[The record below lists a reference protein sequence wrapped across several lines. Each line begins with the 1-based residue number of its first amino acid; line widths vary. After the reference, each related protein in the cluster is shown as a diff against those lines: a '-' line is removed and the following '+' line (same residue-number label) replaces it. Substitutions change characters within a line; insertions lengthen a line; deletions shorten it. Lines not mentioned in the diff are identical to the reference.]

1 MKLAIGS
8 DHAAYEFKLGILK
21 YLDELGVTY
30 EDLGSHSAERTD
42 YPVWGK
48 AVADQVAQGE
58 VDLGMLFCGTGVGM
72 SISANK
78 VKGVRA
84 VVCSE
89 PYSAKMS
96 RMHNNSNVLCLGA
109 RVVGPDLA
117 KMIIKEW
124 LGAQFEGGRHAQRV
138 EIITDMEKDRK

>member
-8 DHAAYEFKLGILK
+8 DHAAYEFKLEILK

-58 VDLGMLFCGTGVGM
+58 ADLGMLFCGTGVGM

-124 LGAQFEGGRHAQRV
+124 LSAQFEGGRHAQRV
-138 EIITDMEKDRK
+138 EIIMDIEKDRK